1 MLEHNIT
8 LTDCCEEDSDKA
20 FISLAAVLKK
30 ELAIYQEL
38 KDFIIG
44 EKKILIKPSLE
55 ALSESN
61 ALKEN
66 IILKVRMLETARM
79 NILKK
84 IARNLE
90 LKIDEISLATMASYA
105 AIEQRQEIEESRKEI
120 VLISGEIRALNES
133 NKDLVGPSIANV
145 KGSLDF
151 ISSLMSQVPVYLE
164 SGKIKSFQSNGKFL
178 RVEG

>member
-8 LTDCCEEDSDKA
+8 LTDCCEEDLGKA
-20 FISLAAVLKK
+20 FISLAAVLNK

-55 ALSESN
+55 VLSESN
-61 ALKEN
+61 ARKEN
-66 IILKVRMLETARM
+66 IILKVRMLEATRM

-90 LKIDEISLATMASYA
+90 LKIDEINLAAMASYA
-105 AIEQRQEIEESRKEI
+105 AIEQRQEIEESRKKI
-120 VLISGEIRALNES
+120 VLISGEIRTLNES
-133 NKDLVGPSIANV
+133 NKVLVGPSLANM
-145 KGSLDF
+145 KWSLDF
-151 ISSLMSQVPVYLE
+151 ISSLMAQVPVYLE
-164 SGKIKSFQSNGKFL
+164 SGKIKSFQGNGKFL

>member
-20 FISLAAVLKK
+20 FISLASVLKK

-38 KDFIIG
+38 KDIIIC

-61 ALKEN
+61 ARKEN

-90 LKIDEISLATMASYA
+90 LKIDEINLATMASYA
-105 AIEQRQEIEESRKEI
+105 AIEQRREIEESR
-120 VLISGEIRALNES
+120 NT
-133 NKDLVGPSIANV
+133 PSPPPA
-145 KGSLDF
+145 
-151 ISSLMSQVPVYLE
+151 PAATC
-164 SGKIKSFQSNGKFL
+164 
-178 RVEG
+178 R